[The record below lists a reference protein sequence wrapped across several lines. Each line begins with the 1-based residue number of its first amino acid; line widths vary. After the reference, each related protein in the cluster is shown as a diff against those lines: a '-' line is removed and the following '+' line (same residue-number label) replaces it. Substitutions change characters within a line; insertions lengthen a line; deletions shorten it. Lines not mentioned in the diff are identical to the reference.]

1 MTAPHRQGPQRG
13 RRDTFMTGRPYVKL
27 NEYGGKADSL
37 VRKSIVNLAPV
48 SGNRLGRKYTSG
60 LQLCE
65 PVSKDVGCE
74 SFGTIQEI
82 TKCTVAT

>member
-1 MTAPHRQGPQRG
+1 MA
-13 RRDTFMTGRPYVKL
+13 GRPYEML

-37 VRKSIVNLAPV
+37 VRKSIVDLASV

-60 LQLCE
+60 LQPCE
-65 PVSKDVGCE
+65 PVSKDVGCD

-82 TKCTVAT
+82 TKCAAATEHQIPYDD

>member
-1 MTAPHRQGPQRG
+1 
-13 RRDTFMTGRPYVKL
+13 MTGRPYEKL

-37 VRKSIVNLAPV
+37 VRKSIVNLASV

-65 PVSKDVGCE
+65 HVSKDVWLRVLRHHPGNHQMYG
-74 SFGTIQEI
+74 SRL
-82 TKCTVAT
+82 ASDPLR